1 MYIAIYIRIRSRDY
15 ITIPNLISIL
25 IKTCYNIHVAK
36 NISNYYSKGAIIMS
50 KEFSVLILCLFL
62 ITSMSLANP
71 ATDGLV
77 GYWSFDEGA
86 GEVVADVTGNGHDGE
101 FAGKPKW
108 VDGVF
113 NSALEFDG
121 VDDHVV
127 VSDDNALDLTDEITM
142 MAWFSPNEALTS
154 RRLMVKNDSIFIIF
168 DFGNSKDSIDFL
180 VKPDNK
186 FAESTTTD
194 WEIGKWYHFAGT
206 FDGKTLRVYVDGKLE
221 GEGANNI
228 PITPSDLDLWI
239 GGDDF
244 GRPTDHFPGK
254 IDEVRIYDK
263 VLSEEDIQK
272 VMDTPADV
280 EAQGKLTTTW
290 ANIKGK

>member
-1 MYIAIYIRIRSRDY
+1 
-15 ITIPNLISIL
+15 
-25 IKTCYNIHVAK
+25 
-36 NISNYYSKGAIIMS
+36 MS
-50 KEFSVLILCLFL
+50 KVFLVLLLCSFL
-62 ITSMSLANP
+62 ITSLSIANP
-71 ATDGLV
+71 AEDGLV
-77 GYWSFDEGA
+77 AYWAFDEGSGKKA
-86 GEVVADVTGNGHDGE
+86 TDLTGNGHDGE
-101 FAGKPKW
+101 FAGDPKW

-113 NSALEFDG
+113 NTALEFDG

-127 VSDDNALDLTDEITM
+127 VADHDELDITDAITL

-154 RRLMVKNDSIFIIF
+154 RRLMVKNDSVFVIF

-180 VKPDNK
+180 AKPDNN

-194 WEIGKWYHFAGT
+194 WKIGEWYHFAGT

-228 PITPSDLDLWI
+228 PITPSDLELWI

-254 IDEVRIYDK
+254 IDEVRLYDK
-263 VLSEEDIQK
+263 VLSEADIK
-272 VMDTPADV
+272 RVMDTPADV
-280 EAQGKLTTTW
+280 EPQGKLTTTW
-290 ANIKGK
+290 GRIKSN